1 MGDQKQPVQKQRSS
15 PVKAV
20 QPKTVIQS
28 SNGLHSLSVSNLL
41 DFSTS
46 GNSSN
51 LTKTPTVKT
60 EPRAE
65 TLTPKQSVANNSTI
79 MNSQAM
85 IIQNSPMLLQQ
96 RQPFSVQQIIA
107 PNPVSSSVSSHHLIQ
122 SDPKFTGGLNFNQIQ
137 RQTQQQ
143 VTTQQQQQVAQHL
156 QQQQFLQS
164 SMMSSSAG
172 ANLSNDLNM
181 IEPTLPFQPT
191 DPQQQLFM
199 RQPQVKHN
207 M

>member
-1 MGDQKQPVQKQRSS
+1 M
-15 PVKAV
+15 
-20 QPKTVIQS
+20 
-28 SNGLHSLSVSNLL
+28 
-41 DFSTS
+41 ST
-46 GNSSN
+46 G
-51 LTKTPTVKT
+51 
-60 EPRAE
+60 
-65 TLTPKQSVANNSTI
+65 
-79 MNSQAM
+79 
-85 IIQNSPMLLQQ
+85 
-96 RQPFSVQQIIA
+96 
-107 PNPVSSSVSSHHLIQ
+107 VSSHHLIQ

-143 VTTQQQQQVAQHL
+143 QQQVTTQQQQAAQHL

-164 SMMSSSAG
+164 SMMSSS

-207 M
+207 MWMLKRVEVYTSCMLMSISYSQT